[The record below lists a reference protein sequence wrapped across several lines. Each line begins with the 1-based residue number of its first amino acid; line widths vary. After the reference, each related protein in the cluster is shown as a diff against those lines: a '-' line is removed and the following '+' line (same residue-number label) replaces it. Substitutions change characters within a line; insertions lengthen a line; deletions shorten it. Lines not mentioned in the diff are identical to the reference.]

1 MIGVAEASA
10 WRMMVSRWRLGVR
23 GGKRIF
29 SWLLVLVLLHFPVV
43 TQSLNVE
50 QHDSTNH
57 SVSVNDTW
65 LAVHGTETAR
75 CDDVHKDPSV
85 VTREDRCEFVRAHC
99 VNDSIS
105 LRLIVVYYCSGS
117 DMVSAVLV
125 KPSIILGSLFLL
137 LALFKVMGFT
147 ADRYFSTILSQ
158 ISQDMGLPP
167 RLAGVTLL
175 ALGNGA
181 PDLSSSIAAIESG
194 NIHLAMGSL
203 VGSVMFVGCVVAGRL
218 VSLSGGIK
226 CRAAQ
231 MRDVLVLCFA
241 VCAVMVIVLFGE
253 ITFSVV
259 CILLGIY
266 VVYVIIVAIADFTK
280 RAGVEWAG
288 LLSLFS
294 SSSHWKDDSTSFM
307 ERVKS
312 SLLPN
317 SEGDVLLQ
325 YEHLPADGNGG
336 SNASSEL
343 EMMESPRKV
352 GHVAERATWGGS
364 RLQDLHH
371 GHGDNVET
379 EEDDED
385 QDIDVDPEIGPTS
398 SSSRVARAASEP
410 ATSPRKGRLEYDA
423 LIHMSTAEYR
433 TRALADM
440 SDAKTFHAIHFDDK
454 FLEHSSQLEDMLETI
469 CEDENKQEGNLHE
482 IEDHIEGERR
492 KKVRF
497 APPDDATTLSEQP
510 ANIKTAVFHL
520 WKALSNAA
528 DTAILPLKYLL
539 KGTIPMFDAACREKS
554 WFVTACTLSPLWSLL
569 YFTQFTPSWWS
580 VLAALCASNACALIS
595 WYCTKTLVAGDID
608 APMLWSC
615 GTGFPIGA
623 ALIGM
628 YGFAMAAMW
637 IDAVA
642 GEIVGV
648 IHAFGIIGHIKPS
661 ILGLTILAWGNSL
674 TDLMANISMAMRS
687 TGGASMAMT
696 ACFAGPLFNLLLG
709 LGLGFLFHF
718 SDAGISSTVI
728 EFDAI
733 VFTGC
738 AFAAI
743 NCIAIVML
751 AIANTQRLPS
761 WVGWLMMAWYSLY
774 MIVVIGISVPT

>member
-1 MIGVAEASA
+1 MVAASLWPMKGA
-10 WRMMVSRWRLGVR
+10 RWREQGV
-23 GGKRIF
+23 KRVL
-29 SWLLVLVLLHFPVV
+29 SRLLILSLVLLNFPVAV
-43 TQSLNVE
+43 QSMDVD
-50 QHDSTNH
+50 QTDVNH
-57 SVSVNDTW
+57 SVPTNNTL
-65 LAVHGTETAR
+65 LAVHGSETR
-75 CDDVHKDPSV
+75 KCDDVHKDPSV
-85 VTREDRCEFVRAHC
+85 VTSEDRCEFVRKYC
-99 VNDSIS
+99 VDDSIS
-105 LRLIVVYYCSGS
+105 LRLIVVYYCSGNS
-117 DMVSAVLV
+117 VISTVLV
-125 KPSIILGSLFLL
+125 KPCIILGSLFLL

-147 ADRYFSTILSQ
+147 ADAYFSTILSQ

-253 ITFSVV
+253 ITFAVV
-259 CILLGIY
+259 CVLLGIY
-266 VVYVIIVAIADFTK
+266 VLYVIIVAIADFTK

-294 SSSHWKDDSTSFM
+294 PSSQWEDEGHRTSFI

-317 SEGDVLLQ
+317 NGVLEGEEAMLQ
-325 YEHLPADGNGG
+325 YERLPGDGNGG

-343 EMMESPRKV
+343 EMMESPRKA
-352 GHVAERATWGGS
+352 GHVTERATWGGS
-364 RLQDLHH
+364 RLREIEAD
-371 GHGDNVET
+371 
-379 EEDDED
+379 EEDEEED
-385 QDIDVDPEIGPTS
+385 QDTMGVDPEIGTS
-398 SSSRVARAASEP
+398 SGRVARSATEP

-423 LIHMSTAEYR
+423 LIHMSTSEYR

-440 SDAKTFHAIHFDDK
+440 SDAKTFRSIHFDDK
-454 FLEHSSQLEDMLETI
+454 FLREHSSQLEEMLETI
-469 CEDENKQEGNLHE
+469 CEDEKKNLDDRDE
-482 IEDHIEGERR
+482 TIEDHIEGRR
-492 KKVRF
+492 PKVVRF
-497 APPDDATTLSEQP
+497 SPPDDGPMPSESSNVKTTVL
-510 ANIKTAVFHL
+510 NL
-520 WKALSNAA
+520 WKVISSAA
-528 DTAILPLKYLL
+528 DTGIRPLKYIL
-539 KGTIPMFDAACREKS
+539 KGTIPMFETACREQS
-554 WFVTACTLSPLWSLL
+554 WFVASCALSPLWSLL
-569 YFTQFTPSWWS
+569 YFTEFSPSWWMLLVAICS
-580 VLAALCASNACALIS
+580 SGIFAALS
-595 WYCTKTLVAGDID
+595 WYYTKNLVAEDID

-623 ALIGM
+623 AIIGM
-628 YGFAMAAMW
+628 VGFAMAAMW

-642 GEIVGV
+642 GEIVGM
-648 IHAFGIIGHIKPS
+648 IHVFGMIGHIKPS

-709 LGLGFLFHF
+709 LGLGFLFYF
-718 SDAGISSTVI
+718 SDAGISSAAI

-743 NCIAIVML
+743 NCIAIVVL
-751 AIANTQRLPS
+751 AIANKQRLPS

-774 MIVVIGISVPT
+774 MIVVISIAIPT

>member
-1 MIGVAEASA
+1 MVERLLPPMVGSWWTGGVTE
-10 WRMMVSRWRLGVR
+10 
-23 GGKRIF
+23 GKRVS
-29 SWLLVLVLLHFPVV
+29 SWLPLVLALILLNFPVSV
-43 TQSLNVE
+43 QSLNVE
-50 QHDSTNH
+50 QWPVNH
-57 SVSVNDTW
+57 SVSANNG
-65 LAVHGTETAR
+65 LLGVHGTETVR

-85 VTREDRCEFVRAHC
+85 VTREDRCEFVKQHC
-99 VNDSIS
+99 LNDSIS
-105 LRLIVVYYCSGS
+105 LRLIVVYYCAG
-117 DMVSAVLV
+117 DDRVSAMLV
-125 KPSIILGSLFLL
+125 KPCIILGSLFLL
-137 LALFKVMGFT
+137 IALFKVMGFT
-147 ADRYFSTILSQ
+147 ADTYFSTILSQ

-253 ITFSVV
+253 ITFAVV
-259 CILLGIY
+259 CMLLGIY
-266 VVYVIIVAIADFTK
+266 VLYVIIVAIADFTK

-294 SSSHWKDDSTSFM
+294 SSSHWEDQGHRTSFM

-312 SLLPN
+312 SLLPQN
-317 SEGDVLLQ
+317 DVLEGREVMLQ
-325 YEHLPADGNGG
+325 YEHLPGDGNGG

-343 EMMESPRKV
+343 EMMESPRKPGPV
-352 GHVAERATWGGS
+352 TERATWGGN
-364 RLQDLHH
+364 RLRDARH
-371 GHGDNVET
+371 DDIET
-379 EEDDED
+379 DEVEEDQELAG
-385 QDIDVDPEIGPTS
+385 IDSEIGTS
-398 SSSRVARAASEP
+398 NGRVARAATEP
-410 ATSPRKGRLEYDA
+410 ASPRKGRLEYDA
-423 LIHMSTAEYR
+423 LVHMSTSEYR

-440 SDAKTFHAIHFDDK
+440 SDAKTFRSIHFDDK
-454 FLEHSSQLEDMLETI
+454 FLERSSQLEEMLETI
-469 CEDENKQEGNLHE
+469 CEDEKKNLDDRDE
-482 IEDHIEGERR
+482 IEDHIEGRR
-492 KKVRF
+492 PRMVRF
-497 APPDDATTLSEQP
+497 SPPDDGPIPSESSNLKTTVL
-510 ANIKTAVFHL
+510 NL
-520 WKALSNAA
+520 WKAISNAA
-528 DTAILPLKYLL
+528 DTGIRPLKYIL
-539 KGTIPMFDAACREKS
+539 KGTIPMFDVACREQS
-554 WFVTACTLSPLWSLL
+554 WFVASCALSPLWSLM
-569 YFTQFTPSWWS
+569 YFTEFSPSWWTLLVAICFS
-580 VLAALCASNACALIS
+580 GIFAALS
-595 WYCTKTLVAGDID
+595 WYYTNNLVEEDID

-615 GTGFPIGA
+615 GTGFPFGTAMIA
-623 ALIGM
+623 V

-642 GEIVGV
+642 GEIVGM
-648 IHAFGIIGHIKPS
+648 IHVFGMIGHIKPS

-687 TGGASMAMT
+687 AGGASMAMT

-709 LGLGFLFHF
+709 LGLGFLFYF
-718 SDAGISSTVI
+718 SDAGISSTSI

-743 NCIAIVML
+743 NCIAIVVL
-751 AIANTQRLPS
+751 AIANKQRLPS

-774 MIVVIGISVPT
+774 MIVVISIAIPT